1 MPRFIDRDIRTAVSH
16 RVPFFYGW
24 VIVTAAFFASFSG
37 GGIQAFTF
45 GVFIKPMSEGLGWS
59 RTAIT
64 GALTVRT
71 YAGAALSPVFGR
83 LVDRHGPRYLM
94 MLTAIVGGIATL
106 LLSRVVT
113 IWQFYALFGLMGLSG
128 GTGAGGV
135 VTEATVSKWFIR
147 LRGRAIAFGTM
158 GNVAAGVILAPL
170 VGVVIAISG
179 WEAAWLV
186 IAAIFFGLLLPFSFL
201 MARQPEDMGLLPDG
215 AKSREEVQ
223 ALFQRKGNMESAYSW
238 RLKEALR
245 TRALW
250 ILLAAQ
256 VIAGFPSSSVVIHH
270 YSYITDEGFSSAVAA
285 GVLGTLA
292 ISAAAARIIWGL
304 LVERYPVRYCMAASY
319 FGDVL
324 GLLILLTGLN
334 LGFAP
339 MLFLFSVVY
348 GLNIGGTVVL
358 TSVGIAN
365 YFGRDFVGTIR
376 GTMMAITTSSVAL
389 GPVLVSMA
397 YDAQGTYFRA
407 FEVLVGLFLISAFVV
422 LFAKPPTKAEQVSP
436 AQGDL

>member
-1 MPRFIDRDIRTAVSH
+1 MPRLFDRDIRAAASH
-16 RVPFFYGW
+16 RLPFFYGW
-24 VIVTAAFFASFSG
+24 IIVTAAFFASFSSG
-37 GGIQAFTF
+37 GVQAFTF
-45 GVFIKPMSEGLGWS
+45 GVFIKPMSAGLGWS
-59 RTAIT
+59 RTAMT

-71 YAGAALSPVFGR
+71 YAGAALSPLFGR

-106 LLSRVVT
+106 LLSRISE
-113 IWQFYALFGLMGLSG
+113 IWQFYVLFGLMGLSG

-147 LRGRAIAFGTM
+147 LRGRALAFGTM

-179 WEAAWLV
+179 WQTAWLV
-186 IAAIFFGLLLPFSFL
+186 VAAIFFGLLLPFSFL

-215 AKSREEVQ
+215 AKSQEEVQ
-223 ALFQRKGNMESAYSW
+223 AVFQRRGSMESAYSW

-285 GVLGTLA
+285 GVLSTLA

-319 FGDVL
+319 FGNVL

-334 LGFAP
+334 LGFTP

-348 GLNIGGTVVL
+348 GLNIGGSVVL
-358 TSVGIAN
+358 TSVAIAS

-376 GTMMAITTSSVAL
+376 GTMVAITTSSVAL
-389 GPVLVSMA
+389 GPVLVSMV
-397 YDAQGTYFRA
+397 YDSQGTYFRA
-407 FEVLVGLFLISAFVV
+407 FVVLVGLFFLSAIVV
-422 LFAKPPTKAEQVSP
+422 LSAKPPTRVEQAPLV
-436 AQGDL
+436 QG